1 MNPRDSEVLLYQTDD
16 GATRVEVHIA
26 GETAWRN
33 QNQMADTF
41 LTTKQ
46 NAGQHLRNV
55 FAEGELAPRVSCKG
69 VLLGHP
75 AVAHLSGQGFC
86 ARCGYLARG
95 GAFAMMEAPVVPDDF
110 P

>member
-16 GATRVEVHIA
+16 GATRVEVRIA
-26 GETAWRN
+26 SETAWRN
-33 QNQMADTF
+33 QNQMADLF

-46 NAGQHLRNV
+46 YAGQHLRNV
-55 FAEGELAPRVSCKG
+55 FAEGDQAPETVVKEFFWAN
-69 VLLGHP
+69 P
-75 AVAHLSGQGFC
+75 AVAQLPGQGFC

-95 GAFAMMEAPVVPDDF
+95 GAFAMMEAPVVPDRF